1 MSSLQQLVLT
11 YFRGVDEQDFS
22 LIFETLAPDCVFS
35 VETHGVELHGHEEIH
50 GMFDRLWSHH
60 SAVRHDRFHF
70 VDAGNGAD
78 IAVRFRVTN
87 TLPDGKGRAVHRGPC
102 LYVGREHTR
111 PAGVTGFGPKSAL
124 MVESTGCRHHGGNHL
139 GPRHRRGRIGGAAV

>member
-11 YFRGVDEQDFS
+11 YFRGVDEQDPG

-35 VETHGVELHGHEEIH
+35 VETHGVKLHGHEEIQ
-50 GMFDRLWSHH
+50 GMFNRLWSHH
-60 SAVRHDRFHF
+60 AAVRHDRFHF

-87 TLPDGKGRAVHRGPC
+87 TLPDGSLVYKSNCNFFTARNGLFTEVRV
-102 LYVGREHTR
+102 YM
-111 PAGVTGFGPKSAL
+111 AGENTL
-124 MVESTGCRHHGGNHL
+124 DRQN
-139 GPRHRRGRIGGAAV
+139 